1 MLMVT
6 GLVVKVYGL
15 THLTVMIT
23 LHILVSNHRGVM
35 FQTVTAKAVKRLALT
50 LASATTKA
58 HLSASLLIWVTSLIW
73 TGLFV
78 KTHSVLIRKNVI
90 TTMSVRFLEQAI
102 YQMGMEQL
110 VLLTAELIDVSK
122 LAFTVRLQSKD
133 KLLTGTD
140 LLV

>member
-1 MLMVT
+1 MVMEQI
-6 GLVVKVYGL
+6 VKRDAQ
-15 THLTVMIT
+15 THIIASMT
-23 LHILVSNHRGVM
+23 LHIFVSNHLRVM
-35 FQTVTAKAVKRLALT
+35 FQTVTAQAVKLLALT